1 MRKYFIAA
9 IGMLCALLLCQ
20 KAAAQSAE
28 VHLLASNGIKAVVE
42 DLLPQAEH
50 SIGHTI
56 TVEFSPTANL
66 KQKIE
71 AGGAFDVVIVTPEA
85 IADLSKGGKTMEGA
99 EISIY
104 GTPISRAGIGIAIR
118 KGSPRPDISTPEAI
132 KSALLNAK
140 AVAYAPQGASTPA
153 ITRMLDSLGIAEA
166 LKSKTVL
173 LQGSDLTIA
182 AVLDGRADFVITLV
196 SELLPIK
203 GLEVVG
209 PLPDKFQQY
218 IKFSAAVSA
227 STKNADAAKAL
238 VDFLAGPSA
247 LPVIKARGME
257 AH

>member
-1 MRKYFIAA
+1 MKKLILAVVA
-9 IGMLCALLLCQ
+9 CVLLLSQ
-20 KAAAQSAE
+20 EAAAQDSD

-50 SIGHTI
+50 IIGHTI

-85 IADLSKGGKTMEGA
+85 VADLSKEGKTQEGA
-99 EISIY
+99 

-118 KGSPRPDISTPEAI
+118 KGAPRPDISTPEAI
-132 KSALLNAK
+132 KSALLNVK
-140 AVAYAPQGASTPA
+140 AVAYAPQGASTGA
-153 ITRMLDSLGIAEA
+153 ITRMLESLGIADA
-166 LKSKTVL
+166 VKSKTIL

-196 SELLPIK
+196 SELLPVK
-203 GLEVVG
+203 GLEVLG
-209 PLPDKFQQY
+209 PLPDQFQQY
-218 IKFSAAVSA
+218 IKFSAAVGA
-227 STKNADAAKAL
+227 GAKNPEAAKAL

-247 LPVIKARGME
+247 LPAIKARGME
-257 AH
+257 PH

>member
-1 MRKYFIAA
+1 MKKAILAA
-9 IGMLCALLLCQ
+9 VVCALLLSQ
-20 KAAAQSAE
+20 NAAAQASG

-50 SIGHTI
+50 SIGHPI

-85 IADLSKGGKTMEGA
+85 IADLSKEGKTQQGP
-99 EISIY
+99 
-104 GTPISRAGIGIAIR
+104 GTHISRAGIGIAIR
-118 KGSPRPDISTPEAI
+118 KGAPRPDISTSEAI
-132 KSALLNAK
+132 KSALLNVK

-166 LKSKTVL
+166 VKSKTIL

-203 GLEVVG
+203 GIEVVG
-209 PLPDKFQQY
+209 PLPDQFQQY

-227 STKNADAAKAL
+227 NAKNADAAKAL